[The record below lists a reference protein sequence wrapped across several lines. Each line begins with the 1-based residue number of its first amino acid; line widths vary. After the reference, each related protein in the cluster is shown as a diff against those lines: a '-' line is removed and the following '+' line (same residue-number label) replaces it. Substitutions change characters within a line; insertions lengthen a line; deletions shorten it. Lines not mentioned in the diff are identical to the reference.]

1 LKFPYQIRISQSR
14 LRRLIRAA
22 LREDIGT
29 GDITTETTVGERV
42 RAEATLKLKEPG
54 VVAGLQVFAS
64 VFEAYDPKVRVG
76 FKSTDGKTYGP
87 GRVLAELTGRARSIL
102 TCERV
107 ALNLIQRLSG
117 IATLTRK
124 FVKEVEGTGA
134 KVIDTRKTTPG
145 LRELEKYAV
154 LAGGGYNHRP
164 RLSDL
169 VLIKDNHI
177 KAAGGVGR
185 AVARARSAGVRVP
198 IEVEIGPEVDVHTI
212 CDLGVDIVML
222 DNWPVRRLKRAIG
235 MIRGFDSPPLIEVSG
250 GITLLSIREIARCG
264 PDFIS
269 VGGLTHSAP
278 SLDISLDFRTRKRHA

>member
-1 LKFPYQIRISQSR
+1 MRFPYEIRITESK

-22 LREDIGT
+22 LREDIGR
-29 GDITTETTVGERV
+29 GDITTETTVGRRV
-42 RAEATLKLKEPG
+42 RAEARLRLKQPG

-64 VFEAYDPKVRVG
+64 VFTAYDPKVRVI
-76 FKSTDGKTYGP
+76 FKSSDGKAYRP
-87 GRVLAELTGRARSIL
+87 GRILAEVTGRARSIL

-117 IATLTRK
+117 IATLTRR
-124 FVKEVEGTGA
+124 FVGEVEGTGA
-134 KVIDTRKTTPG
+134 RVIDTRKTTPG

-164 RLSDL
+164 SLSDL

-177 KAAGGVGR
+177 KAAGGIGQ
-185 AVARARSAGVRVP
+185 AIAKARSAGVRVP
-198 IEVEIGPEVDVHTI
+198 IEVEIGPEVDPRTVR
-212 CDLGVDIVML
+212 DLGVDIVML
-222 DNWPVRRLKRAIG
+222 DNWPVRRLKRAIAI
-235 MIRGFDSPPLIEVSG
+235 IRCFDSPPLIEVSG
-250 GITLLSIREIARCG
+250 GINLDSVRRIASCG